1 MSLGVSLVPPS
12 KPTVSLVSDTS
23 VQLKWSIGQSE
34 GLNVTLFKVQFKEI
48 KTRKHRKSAG
58 WHTIDEDIAPDVSEF
73 TVSNLKPGLFDNEC
87 SVSHDHWALGLL
99 AMICEHS
106 ALIAKLHGHGTLLA
120 MLNYTE

>member
-1 MSLGVSLVPPS
+1 MHTYITWYLHNYFLKMLLSMFLGVSLVPPS
-12 KPTVSLVSDTS
+12 KPTVSLLSDAS

-73 TVSNLKPGLFDNEC
+73 TVSNLKPGLSDNEC
-87 SVSHDHWALGLL
+87 SVSHDQRALSTVS
-99 AMICEHS
+99 HD
-106 ALIAKLHGHGTLLA
+106 
-120 MLNYTE
+120 Y